1 MLRRDGIEA
10 LLRRVDN
17 EPIIANLGSAT
28 FDLYGAG
35 DRDGNFY
42 TFGAMGLVSSVGL
55 GVALASPDRK
65 VFVTDGDG
73 SLLMNLG
80 SLATI
85 AWQAPANLVHITWD
99 NGMWYET
106 GGQPTHTS
114 TGTDLGGVARAAGIR
129 MRRPRRDAGAVRGG
143 ARPGHPGG
151 WAVVHPRAGGGA
163 SRQDE
168 PSGRRAGREP
178 AAVPPHVHRLTF
190 PAWRIALSPAL
201 PRLRGRG

>member
-28 FDLYGAG
+28 FDLYGID

-42 TFGAMGLVSSVGL
+42 TFGAMGLVSSIGL

-85 AWQAPANLVHITWD
+85 ARQAPANLVHITWD

-106 GGQPTHTS
+106 GGQLTHTS
-114 TGTDLGGVARAAGIR
+114 TGTDLGGVARASGIACVAR
-129 MRRPRRDAGAVRGG
+129 VETLEQFEEALDQAIREDGPWFIHVLVEEPPGKMSRPVVAPEENLLRFRRLMMG
-143 ARPGHPGG
+143 
-151 WAVVHPRAGGGA
+151 
-163 SRQDE
+163 
-168 PSGRRAGREP
+168 
-178 AAVPPHVHRLTF
+178 
-190 PAWRIALSPAL
+190 
-201 PRLRGRG
+201 